1 MGLLTQLTEYI
12 DSEDFEEAKRVALEI
27 EKSNYPSS
35 LKDVARKFLRKLG
48 RGQAKQENIHST
60 RLYQTI
66 LSCELNQDLSA
77 LPWLPWRIIFD
88 NASRFNLAPTAN
100 PTPQAALE
108 LYTHSY
114 HAEGVHALHYLHQL
128 DKEIITTAI
137 SDYFDHE
144 YYLECHPDMIHASRS
159 DALAHYAVYGGMEET
174 RKPNRLFSNEDIFHY
189 YPWIKQLNVN
199 AFYVFVRWPEQ
210 FPKIVELVKK
220 HYTFS
225 RNEIFLPWQ
234 RPAALTAYQ
243 SDSPANSDY
252 LPVLANTKESSSK
265 NRLITPDT
273 QQLKIHIVIP
283 DFTAGGGGHM
293 TIFRMILHLEK
304 AGHNC
309 TVWIK
314 DYQHSRH
321 PEGPRVSATSNYQP
335 IKAQVLPLST
345 HFAFAC
351 GDALIATSWD
361 TVEIVCA
368 NKSFHDHFYLV
379 QDYEPYF
386 YPRGSEALEAE
397 LTYIANTKTICASS
411 WLDEIMRTKFKRK
424 STYFNLSYNPSVY
437 SCKQAM
443 RGLEA
448 QSEQLKQASKSQ
460 TEDTP
465 IVRIAFYARSR
476 TDRRAVKLALKGL
489 RKLKQIGYMISVEL
503 FGERQGEVRLPNNV
517 TGYDNG
523 ILTPSQL
530 AELYY
535 SCDIGLTFSATN
547 YALVPQEMMA
557 CGLPVIEIDNESTR
571 AIYPEGTLLLAEPSA
586 QGIANAIEE
595 LATDKAKRQEI
606 AHNGLTWVSQ
616 SSWELSFKRVEE
628 FIRNEV
634 KVSSDQHKYPAS
646 IAERYEA
653 QNYKVFHRSTIES
666 CCASVV
672 IPTYQGGA
680 LLQEA
685 VARVQSQT
693 TKDPFEIII
702 IDSESTDGSIEDLP
716 RSPDISIY
724 RIEKKDFQHGRTRNL
739 GVALA
744 KAPFVAFIT
753 QDAIPAT
760 DDWLSNLIRPLQE
773 DKAVDAVFGSHRAH
787 PNHPKY
793 LDEWMKAHFNGFKG
807 KVMQRKSDSLKD
819 FYVESPSHRQFM
831 HYYSDNNSCLR
842 KESWMQYPY
851 PDVFYGEDQ
860 LWADWVIQADG
871 VKVFAEDAIVFHSHD
886 YTEREEF
893 ERARTEAFFFLKY
906 FGYKLGQN
914 RLEIELGIENEARKI
929 LELSN
934 DQMKDHKRHILA
946 LQRAKREGYVL
957 GCKEYEDW
965 LGSAI

>member
-1 MGLLTQLTEYI
+1 MGLIAQLKKLIE
-12 DSEDFEEAKRVALEI
+12 SEDFAEARRVALEI
-27 EKSNYPSS
+27 EKSNYPGS
-35 LKDVARKFLRKLG
+35 LKDVARKALLELG
-48 RGQAKQENIHST
+48 REQTKQENTHST
-60 RLYQTI
+60 RLYQAI
-66 LSCELNQDLSA
+66 ISCNLNQDFSA

-88 NASRFNLAPTAN
+88 NASRLNHTPTSN

-108 LYTHSY
+108 FYTQSY
-114 HAEGVHALHYLHQL
+114 HAEGVHALHYFQQL

-159 DALAHYAVYGGMEET
+159 DAVAHYVDCGGAEET
-174 RKPNRLFSNEDIFHY
+174 RKPNRLFSNEDIFHH
-189 YPWIKQLNVN
+189 YPWIKRLNVN
-199 AFYVFVRWPEQ
+199 ALYAFVRWPEQ
-210 FPKIVELVKK
+210 FPKIVEIVKK
-220 HYTFS
+220 RYAFS
-225 RNEIFLPWQ
+225 MDEICLPWH
-234 RPAALTAYQ
+234 RPAALTVNQ
-243 SDSPANSDY
+243 SDNTANSDY
-252 LPVLANTKESSSK
+252 LRVLAITKESSSK
-265 NRLITPDT
+265 HRLIKPST
-273 QQLKIHIVIP
+273 QHLKIHIVIP
-283 DFTAGGGGHM
+283 DFTEGGGGHM
-293 TIFRMILHLEK
+293 TIFRMVLHLEK
-304 AGHNC
+304 AGHTC

-321 PEGPRVSATSNYQP
+321 LEGPRISATSNYQP
-335 IKAQVLPLST
+335 IKAQVLPLSS

-397 LTYIANTKTICASS
+397 LTYSADIKTICASS

-437 SCKQAM
+437 RCRQGTR
-443 RGLEA
+443 RGPEA
-448 QSEQLKQASKSQ
+448 QSEKLKKASKSQ
-460 TEDTP
+460 TEDTL

-476 TDRRAVKLALKGL
+476 TDRRAVNLALKGL
-489 RKLKQIGYMISVEL
+489 SKLKQTNYMISVEL
-503 FGERQGEVRLPNNV
+503 FGERQGKVRLPNNV

-523 ILTPSQL
+523 ILTPPQL
-530 AELYY
+530 ADLYH
-535 SCDIGLTFSATN
+535 SCDIGITFSATN

-595 LATDKAKRQEI
+595 LATDIVKRHAI
-606 AHNGLTWVSQ
+606 ARNGLAWVNQ
-616 SSWELSFKRVEE
+616 TSWELSFKRVEE

-634 KVSSDQHKYPAS
+634 KASSDHHKYPAS
-646 IAERYEA
+646 IIERYA
-653 QNYKVFHRSTIES
+653 TQDYKVLHHSTIEN

-716 RSPDISIY
+716 RSSNISIY
-724 RIEKKDFQHGRTRNL
+724 QIKKQDFQHGKTRNL

-773 DKAVDAVFGSHRAH
+773 DQAVDAVFGSHRAH
-787 PNHPKY
+787 PSHPKY
-793 LDEWMKAHFNGFKG
+793 LDEWMTAHFNGFKG
-807 KVMQRKSDSLKD
+807 KAIYRKSDSLGD
-819 FYVESPSHRQFM
+819 YYLESPRHRQFM

-871 VKVFAEDAIVFHSHD
+871 VKAFAEDAIVFHSHD
-886 YTEREEF
+886 YTEREEY
-893 ERARTEAFFFLKY
+893 ERARTEVFFFHKY

-914 RLEIELGIENEARKI
+914 RLEIEVGIENEAKAI
-929 LELSN
+929 LASN
-934 DQMKDHKRHILA
+934 NEYLLMHKDHLLKL
-946 LQRAKREGYVL
+946 LRAKREGYRV
-957 GCKEYEDW
+957 GCSDFWQW
-965 LGSAI
+965 LFAK